1 MAQSVT
7 TPMPVYLI
15 GFPGCGKTTLGLELA
30 RLAGLPFVDL
40 DLLIERQQGRP
51 IVELMPLIGE
61 ARFRQ
66 LEREALH
73 RVAKDGNRAIVACGG
88 GTPCQPGNMELMNAT
103 GATVWLTTTAER
115 IIARLCLPEHRAK
128 RPQIAAL
135 SDDEIAAYVHRTL
148 AMRTPHYAKAQR
160 RFDATRI
167 ETAAETTAT
176 AHLLALNLHL
186 L

>member
-7 TPMPVYLI
+7 MPVYLI

-30 RLAGLPFVDL
+30 RQAGLPFVDL
-40 DLLIERQQGRP
+40 DQLIEHEQGRP

-66 LEREALH
+66 LEREAL
-73 RVAKDGNRAIVACGG
+73 RQVAHDGSRAIVACGG

-103 GATVWLTTTAER
+103 GVTVWLTTSAER

-128 RPQIAAL
+128 RPQIATL
-135 SDDEIAAYVHRTL
+135 GDDDIARYVHRTL
-148 AMRTPHYAKAQR
+148 AARTPHYAKAQR
-160 RFDATRI
+160 RFDSTRI
-167 ETAAETTAT
+167 ETAAETIAT
-176 AHLLALNLHL
+176 ARLLALDLHL